1 MLSISLPEDIDTRL
15 QALAD
20 KTGRTKSLIACSAI
34 TEYIE
39 EIESVL
45 ESREN
50 PDDVF
55 DWEALKQ
62 SGELDS

>member
-1 MLSISLPEDIDTRL
+1 MLSIRLPEEIENRL

-20 KTGRTKSLIACSAI
+20 KTGRSKSYYARAAI
-34 TEYIE
+34 IEYIE

-50 PDDVF
+50 PDDVS
-55 DWEALKQ
+55 DWEALKE
-62 SGELDS
+62 SGELD